1 MKETNQTPASDSPVK
16 KPERSPAPRIVIAA
30 AAWVLLVLLDQWTK
44 IAMTAALAGNAP
56 IILIPG
62 VLEFLYVENTGAAF
76 SMLENA
82 QWFFLIVA
90 TAAILGIGWL
100 LYKMPKTEPE
110 SRRLLPMRICL
121 LLISAGAMGNL
132 IDRIRFSY
140 VRDFIYFSL
149 IDFPVFNVADIYVTT
164 ATAVMIL
171 LVLFVYKD
179 EDFAFLSSKKG
190 TSGDSDR

>member
-1 MKETNQTPASDSPVK
+1 MKETNQIPASDSAVK
-16 KPERSPAPRIVIAA
+16 KPERSPALRIVIAA

-100 LYKMPKTEPE
+100 LFKMPKTEPE

>member
-1 MKETNQTPASDSPVK
+1 MKETNQIPASDSAVK
-16 KPERSPAPRIVIAA
+16 KPERSPALRIVIAA

>member
-1 MKETNQTPASDSPVK
+1 MKETNQIPASDSAVK
-16 KPERSPAPRIVIAA
+16 KLERSPALRIVIAA

>member
-1 MKETNQTPASDSPVK
+1 MKETNQIPASDSAVK

-179 EDFAFLSSKKG
+179 EDFAFLSSKKDR
-190 TSGDSDR
+190 SGDSDR

>member
-1 MKETNQTPASDSPVK
+1 MKETNQIPASDSAVK
-16 KPERSPAPRIVIAA
+16 KPERSPALQIAIAA
-30 AAWVLLVLLDQWTK
+30 AAWVLLVLLDQLTK
-44 IAMTAALAGNAP
+44 IAMTAALSGNAP
-56 IILIPG
+56 IVLIPG

-100 LYKMPKTEPE
+100 LFKMPKTGTEG
-110 SRRLLPMRICL
+110 RRLLPMRICL
-121 LLISAGAMGNL
+121 LFISAGAMGNL

-179 EDFAFLSSKKG
+179 EDFAFLSSKKDR
-190 TSGDSDR
+190 SGDSDR